1 VINDQTIAVRID
13 RLPISPM
20 HRRLLWILAIP
31 LFFDVSDIFTFS
43 NAAPVIKRLWGLS
56 IDQIALVTSAGFLG
70 MALGGT
76 LGGIIADRIGRVKA
90 MMLFTAIF
98 STFSLANGFVTGLPM
113 LVALR
118 FATGLGIAS
127 ATVAVITY
135 IAELYPA
142 AVRGRWQSWAMVI
155 ALSGI
160 SVTSWVARLVVPMGE
175 NGWRWIF
182 IWGALGLPFLFL
194 ARGLNES
201 PRWLMRVGRGQEAE
215 ASLQRIEAA
224 VERWNGPLL
233 QLPPQPAKAR
243 VPTLGWSALFSPT
256 YIRPTLSLC
265 GIWFFQ
271 TIGFYGFMSWVPTL
285 LAEHGFEMVRSLN
298 FLTLINGGALPG
310 ALLAVYL
317 SDRVERKF
325 SIAAVALAIATFGLI
340 YGLTFE
346 PIMIVLF
353 GFLAATMMDTF
364 SALCFAYTPEQ
375 YPTDVRNS
383 GTGLAY
389 GVGRL
394 ANVVNPFVISA
405 ILTGAGYVY
414 VFAYIAGAWVITA
427 SIALA
432 FGARTT
438 GRSLESISAIPADA
452 DITLTYASE
461 AIP

>member
-1 VINDQTIAVRID
+1 MDDQTVAARID

-20 HRRLLWILAIP
+20 HRRLLWIVAIP

-43 NAAPVIKRLWGLS
+43 NAAPALIQQWGLTN
-56 IDQIALVTSAGFLG
+56 DQIALATAAGFLG
-70 MALGGT
+70 MAIGGT
-76 LGGIIADRIGRVKA
+76 FGGMIADRIGRVKG

-98 STFSLANGFVTGLPM
+98 SIFSLATGFATGVPM

-118 FATGLGIAS
+118 FLTGLGIAS

-135 IAELYPA
+135 IAEIFPA

-160 SVTSWVARLVVPMGE
+160 TITSWVARLVIPMGE

-182 IWGALGLPFLFL
+182 VWGALGLPFIIL
-194 ARGLNES
+194 ARRLHES
-201 PRWLMRVGRGQEAE
+201 PRWLMRVGRAPEAE
-215 ASLQRIEAA
+215 ANLLKIEAE
-224 VERWNGPLL
+224 VERWNGPLYEP
-233 QLPPQPAKAR
+233 PPQPHLPVA
-243 VPTLGWSALFSPT
+243 PTLGWPALFGKT
-256 YIRPTLSLC
+256 YLRTTLSLC
-265 GIWFFQ
+265 GLWFFQ

-285 LAEHGFEMVRSLN
+285 LARHGFEMVHSLN
-298 FLTLINGGALPG
+298 YVTLINLGALPG
-310 ALLAVYL
+310 ALFAVYL
-317 SDRVERKF
+317 SDRVERKY
-325 SIAAVALAIATFGLI
+325 SIAAVALAIALFGLL
-340 YGLTFE
+340 YGVTFE
-346 PIMIVLF
+346 PVAIVIF

-364 SALCFAYTPEQ
+364 SALGFAYTPEQ

-405 ILTGAGYVY
+405 IFSGLGYQY

-427 SIALA
+427 MIALA
-432 FGARTT
+432 YGAKTT
-438 GRSLESISAIPADA
+438 GRTLETISPIPTEPDTAIPNAA
-452 DITLTYASE
+452 KAVQ
-461 AIP
+461 

>member
-1 VINDQTIAVRID
+1 MNDQTVAARID

-20 HRRLLWILAIP
+20 HRRLLWIVAIP

-43 NAAPVIKRLWGLS
+43 NAAPALIQLWG
-56 IDQIALVTSAGFLG
+56 ITNDQIALATAAGFLG
-70 MALGGT
+70 MAIGGT
-76 LGGIIADRIGRVKA
+76 FGGMIADRIGRVKG
-90 MMLFTAIF
+90 MMMFTAIF
-98 STFSLANGFVTGLPM
+98 SIFSLATGFSTNVPM

-118 FATGLGIAS
+118 FLTGLGIAS

-135 IAELYPA
+135 IAEIFPA

-160 SVTSWVARLVVPMGE
+160 TITSWVARLVIPLGE

-182 IWGALGLPFLFL
+182 VWGALGLPFIIL
-194 ARGLNES
+194 ARSLYES
-201 PRWLMRVGRGQEAE
+201 PRWLLRVGRADEAE
-215 ASLQRIEAA
+215 ANLLKIEASI
-224 VERWNGPLL
+224 ERWNGPLYEP
-233 QLPPQPAKAR
+233 PPQPKRPLA
-243 VPTLGWSALFSPT
+243 PTLGWSALFSPT
-256 YIRPTLSLC
+256 YLRTTLSLC

-285 LAEHGFEMVRSLN
+285 LARHGFEMVHSLN
-298 FLTLINGGALPG
+298 YVTLINLGALPG
-310 ALLAVYL
+310 ALFAVYL
-317 SDRVERKF
+317 SDRVERKY
-325 SIAAVALAIATFGLI
+325 SIAAVALAIALFGLL

-346 PIMIVLF
+346 PVAIVIF

-364 SALCFAYTPEQ
+364 SALGFAYTPEQ

-405 ILTGAGYVY
+405 IFTGLGYPY

-427 SIALA
+427 GIALA
-432 FGARTT
+432 YGAKTT
-438 GRSLESISAIPADA
+438 GRTLETISPIPEE
-452 DITLTYASE
+452 TPSVLPYAPE
-461 AIP
+461 AAQ

>member
-90 MMLFTAIF
+90 MMLFTTIF